1 MTRKFIHCQLNTWGY
16 TRWDEVKFGLSH
28 AVGSLW
34 MVVFGKLLGSE
45 DRAAEL
51 SWKWIAWTR
60 TTPKY
65 GKKP

>member
-1 MTRKFIHCQLNTWGY
+1 MIGYLLNKSWKIKRELEGVTN
-16 TRWDEVKFGLSH
+16 TVIDEIYEGCNKLG
-28 AVGSLW
+28 A
-34 MVVFGKLLGSE
+34 FGKLLGSE